1 MKTSFH
7 KNYPLEQLNTF
18 HISAKAKL
26 FYEFEDEKSLI
37 KILKSDVLKKEKLF
51 ILGGGSN
58 ILITKDFDGVILKN
72 SIKGINIINENNDR
86 VKIEVGSGVNWHDF
100 VMWSVNKNLSGIE
113 NLALIPGLV
122 GAAPIQNIGAYG
134 VEVKDSILDVHYID
148 IQNKTKNTISNNE
161 CNFSYRNSIFKCELK
176 NKVII
181 TKVIFQLSKKDLN
194 QISYGAI
201 KSELELLKEKP
212 SCKTICKAVIN
223 IRTKKLPNPNDLGN
237 SGSFFKNPIIS
248 NDLFNNLKIEY
259 PEIIGYKHSASHTKV
274 AAGWLIDKA
283 GWKGYKENNVGVYK
297 KQALVLVNHGGANGQ
312 EILNLANKIS
322 ESIFNKFKINIHPEV
337 NII

>member
-1 MKTSFH
+1 MKLSFH

-18 HISAKAKL
+18 RISAKAKL

-37 KILKSDVLKKEKLF
+37 KTLKSDVLKKEKLL

-58 ILITKDFDGVILKN
+58 ILITKDFDGIVLKN
-72 SIKGINIINENNDR
+72 SIKGIEIINENKNK

-100 VMWSVNKNLSGIE
+100 VMWSVNRNFSGIE

-122 GAAPIQNIGAYG
+122 GASPIQNIGAYG
-134 VEVKDSILDVHYID
+134 VEVKESIIDVHYID
-148 IQNKTKNTISNNE
+148 IDSKTKKIISNNE
-161 CNFSYRNSIFKCELK
+161 CDFSYRNSIFKCKLK
-176 NKVII
+176 DKVII

-201 KSELELLKEKP
+201 KSELELLKEEP

-223 IRTKKLPNPNDLGN
+223 IRTKKLPNPNNLGN

-259 PEIIGYKHSASHTKV
+259 PEIIGYKHSISHTKV

-283 GWKGYKENNVGVYK
+283 GWKGYKEKNVGVYK

-312 EILNLANKIS
+312 EILDLANKIS

>member
-1 MKTSFH
+1 M
-7 KNYPLEQLNTF
+7 
-18 HISAKAKL
+18 
-26 FYEFEDEKSLI
+26 
-37 KILKSDVLKKEKLF
+37 
-51 ILGGGSN
+51 
-58 ILITKDFDGVILKN
+58 
-72 SIKGINIINENNDR
+72 
-86 VKIEVGSGVNWHDF
+86 
-100 VMWSVNKNLSGIE
+100 
-113 NLALIPGLV
+113 
-122 GAAPIQNIGAYG
+122 
-134 VEVKDSILDVHYID
+134 EVKDSILDVHYID

-161 CNFSYRNSIFKCELK
+161 CNFSYRNSIFKYELK

-201 KSELELLKEKP
+201 KSELELLKEEP

-223 IRTKKLPNPNDLGN
+223 IRTKKLPNPNVLGN

-283 GWKGYKENNVGVYK
+283 GWKGYKEKNVGVYK

-312 EILNLANKIS
+312 EILDLANKIS